1 MSPTA
6 YTSPPPMVP
15 TPKASPGHG
24 HSHSH
29 SHGYSL
35 DTRALSTPR
44 TNGSNASAANG
55 RPAPTPSLPR
65 PLRHLDDLKLT
76 SPDIDPSMPLGR
88 VIDEGNRLIHE
99 AASYRDISKQI
110 DLAFE
115 SYLKAFIISAKV
127 IPVHREAA
135 TMVDRKELKTAYAR
149 LQTDVNKNYESFEQ
163 IKLMIM
169 ADNDRSGIVP
179 THLRGPPPSDQLN
192 GHPRRYLATQAK
204 PTHRREHSTPNSVTH
219 PSPLSQSEESPTW
232 KQPPVV
238 RPKPQNLAG
247 KSINSPEPLAD
258 DLSDRFSR
266 LRNISPAQSAPH
278 KPQGP
283 RNMPN
288 NRPKITANTQLPQLP
303 KLPDAIYS
311 PARGT
316 VSSEAAQLPSS
327 TPRGLFTRTGS
338 MSSNNGSYSPASAS
352 VPNPPLYSS
361 LVTSPAVYSQPT
373 TATRTQP
380 AANTANSA
388 LSSRLNNSH
397 LPPKQSAPLSLPPG
411 NLIVASQLSN
421 VMKTGIQVMII
432 DVRSREDFDSGHL
445 MSRATICIEPDVLL
459 RDDLSAAQIEESLV
473 VSPTLEEKHF
483 EKRHEFDLVVY
494 YDQSTLSIPQS
505 SAADPTLKAL
515 QSLHRAL
522 VDLNCEKELKNPPRL
537 LSGGIDAWIDHAGP
551 FSLQESSTSKA
562 ERRKPNPNFLSDGN
576 TEDSLLNRRRKS
588 VRYIVNPLKSEDV
601 QKWEETMQAEEET
614 ATSPT
619 FVRSRD
625 EFLRRFPEVLPDQ
638 EESMTSSSPPA
649 RQPPVP
655 PTPRRYVAA
664 QSQESPMFIPPP
676 QRPPPALPRPDLT
689 GLSQKND
696 NDDSNANSRSSGR
709 QSSLSLSDSALEV
722 TGPHYTGLNNP
733 SNWCY
738 ANSILQV
745 LRASP
750 GFSQEI
756 LLFNRTENAWP
767 ITQKPIEKTPPPRLM
782 IKMMSNLFM
791 WMHSGN
797 FKSITAQT
805 LLDYSKYI
813 CQKAGFEQVFGNSS
827 QQDVTEFAVFLT
839 DQLHDETDRFRNLN
853 SDYISAPIREN
864 EPSLLGAM
872 NFWNTYCSKSQSIAD
887 KYFRGVTVEYTQ
899 CDHCKRVERS
909 ASVFFPL
916 YLTQSCGPDTKVQD
930 ETLLDTMQSYFS
942 RMHIPDRRC
951 EKCNK
956 SGCERW
962 SELARLPPLLAVVLP
977 RGEAV
982 GSTSVKLCNKI
993 TWDFNNF
1000 DVSRFCLPAAQRA
1013 GAGTGAGTGTASAD
1027 PGFAIPA
1034 QYECYGVIVHRGAS
1048 VANSGHY
1055 YAYVRKTNDRSPY
1068 AWYKCNDSVVT
1079 TMTIGSGT
1087 SADQASEVF
1096 KSGANAVP
1104 YVVFFRRK
1112 NFDFF
1117 SIN

>member
-15 TPKASPGHG
+15 TSKAGPA

-29 SHGYSL
+29 SHSHNHTYSL
-35 DTRALSTPR
+35 DTQLLATPR
-44 TNGSNASAANG
+44 TKGTNA
-55 RPAPTPSLPR
+55 APIPPSR
-65 PLRHLDDLKLT
+65 PLRHLDDLKLAN
-76 SPDIDPSMPLGR
+76 PDIDPSMPISR
-88 VIDEGNRLIHE
+88 VVDEGNRLIRE
-99 AASYRDISKQI
+99 AASYRDISHQI

-127 IPVHREAA
+127 IPVHREASA
-135 TMVDRKELKTAYAR
+135 MVDRKELKAAYTR
-149 LQTDVNKNYESFEQ
+149 LQADVNKNYESFEQ
-163 IKLMIM
+163 IKLMII
-169 ADNDRSGIVP
+169 ADNERSGVTPLHTRSVLSNNHSSSHSKRQPIA
-179 THLRGPPPSDQLN
+179 PSKL
-192 GHPRRYLATQAK
+192 G
-204 PTHRREHSTPNSVTH
+204 HRREQSTPNSATN
-219 PSPLSQSEESPTW
+219 PSPLSQSEESPTG

-238 RPKPQNLAG
+238 RPKPQNLIG
-247 KSINSPEPLAD
+247 KSIANSESSVD
-258 DLSDRFSR
+258 DLRDRFSR
-266 LRNISPAQSAPH
+266 LRNNAPTQGITP

-283 RNMPN
+283 RSMPGSSS
-288 NRPKITANTQLPQLP
+288 RPKITAITQLPQLP

-352 VPNPPLYSS
+352 VPNSQLYPTSATSS
-361 LVTSPAVYSQPT
+361 TAHSQSVDVSQIQSATEHGT
-373 TATRTQP
+373 TAQSPRFKGPTPPVKKPIVVTLP
-380 AANTANSA
+380 AGNSVT
-388 LSSRLNNSH
+388 
-397 LPPKQSAPLSLPPG
+397 P
-411 NLIVASQLSN
+411 SQLAS
-421 VMKTGIQVMII
+421 VMKTGIRVMII

-445 MSRATICIEPDVLL
+445 MSQATICIEPDILM
-459 RDDLSAAQIEESLV
+459 RDNLSAAQIEESLV
-473 VSPTLEEKHF
+473 VSPVSEEKIF

-494 YDQSTLSIPQS
+494 YDQSTVSVPQQGLVT
-505 SAADPTLKAL
+505 DPNLKAL

-522 VDLNCEKELKNPPRL
+522 LHLNCEKELKNPPRL
-537 LSGGIDAWIDHAGP
+537 LTGGVDAWIDHAGP

-562 ERRKPNPNFLSDGN
+562 EKRKPNPNFLSDGN
-576 TEDSLLNRRRKS
+576 ADDSLIGHRRKS
-588 VRYIVNPLKSEDV
+588 VRYIVNPLKSEDI
-601 QKWEETMQAEEET
+601 QKWEETIQAEEET
-614 ATSPT
+614 ASSPT
-619 FVRSRD
+619 FIRSRD

-638 EESMTSSSPPA
+638 EESMTSSTPPPA
-649 RQPPVP
+649 RQPPIP
-655 PTPRRYVAA
+655 PLPRKYAPV
-664 QSQESPMFIPPP
+664 QPQESPMFIPPP

-689 GLSQKND
+689 GLSHKDD

-709 QSSLSLSDSALEV
+709 QSSSRQSSLGDGGLEV
-722 TGPHYTGLNNP
+722 IGPHYTGLNNP

-756 LLFNRTENAWP
+756 LLFNKTENAWP
-767 ITQKPIEKTPPPRLM
+767 ITQKDIEKAPPPRLM

-797 FKSITAQT
+797 FKAITAQT
-805 LLDYSKYI
+805 LLDYSKYL
-813 CQKAGFEQVFGNSS
+813 CQKAGFEQVFGNSN
-827 QQDVTEFAVFLT
+827 QQDVTEFVVFLT

-853 SDYISAPIREN
+853 SDYISAPISEI
-864 EPSLLGAM
+864 ESSLKGAM
-872 NFWNTYCSKSQSIAD
+872 NFWNTYCSRSQSIAD

-899 CDHCKRVERS
+899 CSHCKRTERS

-916 YLTQSCGPDTKVQD
+916 YLTQSCGPDAKVQD
-930 ETLLDTMQSYFS
+930 ETLIDTMQSSFS
-942 RMHIPDRRC
+942 RMYIDDRRC

-977 RGEAV
+977 RGESV
-982 GSTSVKLCNKI
+982 GSTAVKLCNKI

-1000 DVSRFCLPAAQRA
+1000 DVSRFCLPAAQR
-1013 GAGTGAGTGTASAD
+1013 TGAGNTTPSD
-1027 PGFAIPA
+1027 PGFAVPA

-1055 YAYVRKTNDRSPY
+1055 YSYVRKMNDRSPY

-1079 TMTIGSGT
+1079 SVTIGSGT
-1087 SADQASEVF
+1087 SADQQNEVF

-1104 YVVFFRRK
+1104 YVVFFKRK

-1117 SIN
+1117 STS